1 MNSSSTISCA
11 SLFQTGSGRRVNIST
26 EKLNAA
32 SKLLQSSDV
41 KNDSNNSNNG
51 KSEFKTPRPIA
62 NKSNMPSASLFQT
75 GSGRRVNI
83 STEKLNAASKLLQS
97 SDVKNDSKNSNNGK
111 SEFKTPT
118 ICK

>member
-51 KSEFKTPRPIA
+51 KSESNPRPIA
-62 NKSNMPSASLFQT
+62 IKVTCHGSLFQT
-75 GSGRRVNI
+75 DQV
-83 STEKLNAASKLLQS
+83 
-97 SDVKNDSKNSNNGK
+97 VV
-111 SEFKTPT
+111 
-118 ICK
+118 

>member
-1 MNSSSTISCA
+1 MPSA

-75 GSGRRVNI
+75 DQV
-83 STEKLNAASKLLQS
+83 
-97 SDVKNDSKNSNNGK
+97 VV
-111 SEFKTPT
+111 
-118 ICK
+118 